1 MKKVLNVFKKH
12 KALTFICLVI
22 AVLLVVALLRPQNP
36 TARYAEDIV
45 AKRDIVTY
53 NSFVGN
59 VGFTNEL
66 NALSKASAQ
75 ILEVFVEVGD
85 AVSKGDAI
93 ARLDSETIEYNISQ
107 KELALKNQK
116 IANEYALAD
125 AQRAYDNFKYTLDN
139 GLNSTLNN
147 VKNQKT
153 SAEENLEKL
162 TDSFNDYIDA
172 LEVAEGNAHDLVN
185 SRNEYRAAVESYDRY
200 KLFVDKKKAEL
211 DASENMSEEDIKAY
225 EIYLSNFEDYAS
237 KVSLKYADY
246 EKNVKR
252 YGDGRDVT
260 FKTIVDNL
268 DAATT
273 AYKNACEA
281 YDSVKLQLDQQ
292 LASYEAALNKA
303 KDTLSLESG
312 ERELQNLK
320 DALEDYTVT
329 APCDGIITSLN
340 LTKGNMTS
348 AGTVAATISNLDE
361 LEITIKVDEYS
372 VLNTK
377 VGKEVEIYIDS
388 IERTYTGTIT
398 WLANNATIANGVSY
412 FEATVEFNAD
422 EYVRGG
428 MSVEVRLVRS
438 ESLGAISLS
447 VDAVNYRKDNTA
459 FVYVMGED
467 GELVEK
473 NVLLGVSDGIYIEI
487 TEGLSEGDS
496 VMYVPSIGMVF
507 PMMGTDFGG

>member
-12 KALTFICLVI
+12 KVLTVICVVV
-22 AVLLVVALLRPQNP
+22 AVLLVAALFRPQSP
-36 TARYAEDIV
+36 TAGYTEDIA

-75 ILEVFVEVGD
+75 ILDVFVEVGD
-85 AVSKGDAI
+85 AVSEGDAI
-93 ARLDSETIEYNISQ
+93 AKLDSETIEYNISQ
-107 KELALKNQK
+107 KELALNNQK
-116 IANEYALAD
+116 IANEHTLAD
-125 AQRAYDNFKYTLDN
+125 AQRAYDNFKYALDN

-153 SAEENLEKL
+153 AAEDNLEKL

-172 LEVAEGNAHDLVN
+172 LEDAVGDSNDLVN
-185 SRNEYRAAVESYDRY
+185 ARKEYRNALEKYDEY
-200 KLFVDKKKAEL
+200 KLFVDEKKAEL
-211 DASENMSEEDIKAY
+211 DAAESVSQEDAKAY
-225 EIYLSNFEDYAS
+225 ERYLRNLEDYAS
-237 KVSLKYADY
+237 QVASKYAEY
-246 EKNVKR
+246 EEIVKN
-252 YGDGRDVT
+252 YGEHHDQVL
-260 FKTIVDNL
+260 KTIVDNL

-273 AYKNACEA
+273 AYENACEA
-281 YDSVKLQLDQQ
+281 YDAVKLQIDQQ

-303 KDTLSLESG
+303 KDTLSLESM
-312 ERELQNLK
+312 EKDLRNLK
-320 DALEDYTVT
+320 DTLADYTVT

-340 LTKGNMTS
+340 LTEGNMTS

-372 VLNTK
+372 ILNTK
-377 VGKEVEIYIDS
+377 VGKDVEIYIDS
-388 IERTYTGTIT
+388 IDRTYTGTIT

-438 ESLGAISLS
+438 ESLGAISLA
-447 VDAVNYRKDNTA
+447 VDAINYRKDNTA

-473 NVLLGVSDGIYIEI
+473 NVSLGVSDGIYIEI
-487 TEGLSEGDS
+487 TEGLSEGDA
-496 VMYVPSIGMVF
+496 VWYVPSFGLIF
-507 PMMGTDFGG
+507 PMMG

>member
-12 KALTFICLVI
+12 KFLTVICLVVV
-22 AVLLVVALLRPQNP
+22 VLLVAALLRPQNP
-36 TARYAEDIV
+36 TAGYAEDIA

-75 ILEVFVEVGD
+75 ILDVFVEVGD
-85 AVSKGDAI
+85 TVSKGDAI
-93 ARLDSETIEYNISQ
+93 AKLDSETIEYNISQ
-107 KELALKNQK
+107 RELALNNQK
-116 IANEYALAD
+116 IANEHTLAD
-125 AQRAYDNFKYTLDN
+125 AQRAYDNFKYAFDN
-139 GLNSTLNN
+139 GLNATLNN
-147 VKNQKT
+147 AKNQKT
-153 SAEENLEKL
+153 SAEDNLEKL

-185 SRNEYRAAVESYDRY
+185 ARNEYREALESYGSY
-200 KLFVDKKKAEL
+200 KLFVDEKKAEL
-211 DASENMSEEDIKAY
+211 DASDSTSEEDVKEY
-225 EIYLSNFEDYAS
+225 EIYLSNLEDYAS
-237 KVSLKYADY
+237 KVSSKYDDY

-252 YGDGRDVT
+252 YGDGRDMT

-281 YDSVKLQLDQQ
+281 YDAVKLQIDQQ
-292 LASYEAALNKA
+292 LVSYEAALNKA
-303 KDTLSLESG
+303 KDTLSLESS
-312 ERELQNLK
+312 EKELQNLK
-320 DALEDYTVT
+320 DTLADYTVT

-340 LTKGNMTS
+340 LSEGNMTS

-361 LEITIKVDEYS
+361 LEINIKVDEYS
-372 VLNTK
+372 ILNTK

-438 ESLGAISLS
+438 ESLDAVSLS

-459 FVYVMGED
+459 FVYIQGED

-473 NVLLGVSDGIYIEI
+473 SISLGVSDGIYIEI

-496 VMYVPSIGMVF
+496 VMYVPSVGLIF
-507 PMMGTDFGG
+507 PMMGAEFGG